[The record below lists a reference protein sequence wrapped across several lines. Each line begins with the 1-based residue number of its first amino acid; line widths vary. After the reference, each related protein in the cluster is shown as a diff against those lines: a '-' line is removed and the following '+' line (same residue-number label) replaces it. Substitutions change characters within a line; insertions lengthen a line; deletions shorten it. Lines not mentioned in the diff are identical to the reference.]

1 VSSNKVTWV
10 QKATD
15 QIKQDEGLVLHA
27 YSDHLGFATIGYGRL
42 IDRRKGGGISEDEAE
57 YLLKNDVNARLNVL
71 QNAIPFFNRLD
82 DARKA
87 VLLNMSFQLG
97 IAGLLKFK
105 STLAFIEAGDFES
118 AAANM
123 LKSLWAKQTPNRAKR
138 MAEQMRTGK
147 WV

>member
-1 VSSNKVTWV
+1 VTWV

-15 QIKQDEGLVLHA
+15 QIKSDEGLVLHA
-27 YSDHLGFATIGYGRL
+27 YTDTVDMLTIGYGRL
-42 IDRRKGGGISEDEAE
+42 IDRRRGGGISEDEAE
-57 YLLKNDVNARLNVL
+57 YLLKNDVSSRLTVL
-71 QNAIPFFNRLD
+71 QNAIPFFNKLD

-105 STLAFIEAGDFES
+105 GTLAFIEAGDYKN

-138 MAEQMRTGK
+138 LAEQMRTGK
-147 WV
+147 WQSG

>member
-27 YSDHLGFATIGYGRL
+27 YDDHLGFATIGYGRL
-42 IDRRKGGGISEDEAE
+42 IDRRKGGGISQDEAE